1 MFTKYLAS
9 QKINNNLC
17 KLSEHEFHNE
27 YNNTYNEYYLE
38 YYDKKK
44 LLFKSLIFEKYN
56 NKYEYDFC
64 NLNDNVE
71 DFDNFV
77 LDYNKVFDVIRLI
90 IVENNI
96 SYNDLMYC
104 DGVGSYETLENK
116 TSKLCM
122 QEIMKEYEIWR

>member
-9 QKINNNLC
+9 QKINTNSC
-17 KLSEHEFHNE
+17 KLSEHEFKNE

-38 YYDKKK
+38 YFYKSK

-56 NKYEYDFC
+56 NKYEYDFS
-64 NLNDNVE
+64 NLHENVE

-96 SYNDLMYC
+96 NYDDLMFC
-104 DGVGSYETLENK
+104 ENLPSLDNSI
-116 TSKLCM
+116 SKLCM